1 MADSEEAAEPAA
13 AVNKNNAVG
22 ELMIRTFGPLADA
35 LGVELAKMPPF
46 AHRNLVRFTEAVR
59 RKNGARGNGQPSARL
74 LKQLVDDAAWADEE
88 IVTDYLAGV
97 AAASSHGLVKDRG
110 VVITATIRRL
120 SSIQLRAHYVI
131 YATFQKIA
139 RPAPVVDLRW
149 TKNRIPLHLSIPL
162 EDFLDS
168 LGIEVSDADEQ
179 RDLARHIIMGLAHES
194 LIDED
199 CWDFSVEGDAGYEAP
214 IVSCHPSPFGCELFL
229 WGCGSVITD
238 ASRFFHPG
246 LELLLNESIGV
257 PERAEL
263 TLADDQGDGI
273 DFQQTIEDHIGKR
286 DFAGAQATLTPVLE
300 LNLDDPAAN
309 FYAAIVTCLAGG
321 QIDVSRRH
329 MGLASIAASEAQ
341 VAEGLKTLDG
351 MMIQFPASFD
361 NLLELAKI
369 LQRGFE
375 ASATPNI

>member
-1 MADSEEAAEPAA
+1 M
-13 AVNKNNAVG
+13 
-22 ELMIRTFGPLADA
+22 
-35 LGVELAKMPPF
+35 
-46 AHRNLVRFTEAVR
+46 
-59 RKNGARGNGQPSARL
+59 
-74 LKQLVDDAAWADEE
+74 
-88 IVTDYLAGV
+88 
-97 AAASSHGLVKDRG
+97 
-110 VVITATIRRL
+110 
-120 SSIQLRAHYVI
+120 
-131 YATFQKIA
+131 
-139 RPAPVVDLRW
+139 
-149 TKNRIPLHLSIPL
+149 
-162 EDFLDS
+162 
-168 LGIEVSDADEQ
+168 
-179 RDLARHIIMGLAHES
+179 
-194 LIDED
+194 
-199 CWDFSVEGDAGYEAP
+199 
-214 IVSCHPSPFGCELFL
+214 
-229 WGCGSVITD
+229 
-238 ASRFFHPG
+238 
-246 LELLLNESIGV
+246 